1 MLNIRSAALRGLV
14 PGALLAALALQGLVP
29 DRQAAPVDHG
39 GGRSLPRTFFPHPQQ
54 PFATNDEEELMLIL
68 TIAMQVLH

>member
-1 MLNIRSAALRGLV
+1 MLNIRSAALRGMV

-39 GGRSLPRTFFPHPQQ
+39 GGRSLPRTFFPHPQ

>member
-1 MLNIRSAALRGLV
+1 MRNLRSAALRGMV

-54 PFATNDEEELMLIL
+54 TFANHEEEELMLIL